1 MRFRK
6 PTLGAGLLRAGFV
19 GALVGVPLAVFP
31 AGYNPF
37 GPVKL
42 LVLAASATAVCV
54 GLAIEPRA
62 ADRVRRALAQPLGM
76 WLAALVTLF
85 VLAAALATDARAAIA
100 GVYPGYE
107 AGILALGAM
116 LVTGFAGA
124 VALPRASIILA
135 RSLTV
140 ALLIVG
146 LIALVE
152 WAFEGGGVFAARLG
166 ATLGNASNL
175 GLWCAIAL
183 PWATRAFLAKESRAW
198 RIVSAAAIVSGVICV
213 VLSGSRGAALA
224 VLAQLVTGAVL
235 AHRFDPVRTRRAVIV
250 LALVSAAML
259 ALLVGQS
266 TGGARQDVPDTAT
279 GRLDTWRS
287 TAPLILSR
295 PFLGY
300 GPAGFGRAFA
310 ATAQIP
316 VTDTLGRDRPLE
328 DPHNVLL
335 STAVSAGPVAA
346 LCLLGL
352 AWSAGA
358 IAWRASRTD
367 ADVLLASASA
377 VAGFV
382 GLQFHFMTLDAGPAL
397 FGSLGVLAAA
407 GVLSREEPAVSSAGE
422 GVDAAGRRVHA
433 IVAAVLA
440 FCYLGATMA
449 AFGIVSADAT
459 LRQGLSAAASDWPVA
474 EARLARARSYA
485 PWDPT
490 FAWAT
495 GRAAR
500 DAVPGAH
507 GERALRV
514 GERALADANA
524 MRPGDHR
531 IARDMGDLYAA
542 AAFTRQSDPESLER
556 ATRSYDEALRLAPTD
571 ALNWLGRG
579 SVRLAAGRFD
589 EAVSD
594 LTRAIELS
602 PRITVAWENLASA
615 KGAAGD
621 VQGAREARERAV
633 ELKAGQSEQ

>member
-1 MRFRK
+1 VRFRR
-6 PTLGAGLLRAGFV
+6 PVLSAGLLRAGFV
-19 GALVGVPLAVFP
+19 GAIVGIPLAVFP

-42 LVLAASATAVCV
+42 LVLAASATAVCA
-54 GLAIEPRA
+54 GLVIEPHA
-62 ADRVRRALAQPLGM
+62 ADRVRRALAQPLGI
-76 WLAALVTLF
+76 WLAALVTLL
-85 VLAAALATDARAAIA
+85 VLAAVLATDARAALT

-107 AGILALGAM
+107 AGIMALGAM

-124 VALPRASIILA
+124 VALPRASIVLA

-140 ALLIVG
+140 ALLLVG
-146 LIALVE
+146 LVALVE
-152 WAFEGGGVFAARLG
+152 WAFKGGGVFTARLG

-175 GLWCAIAL
+175 GLWAAIAL
-183 PWATRAFLAKESRAW
+183 PWAARAFLAKASRAW
-198 RIVSAAAIVSGVICV
+198 RIVSAAAIVSGLICV

-224 VLAQLVTGAVL
+224 VLAQLVTGAAL
-235 AHRFDPVRTRRAVIV
+235 AYRFDPVRTRRAVVV

-266 TGGARQDVPDTAT
+266 TGGARQGVPDTAT

-287 TAPLILSR
+287 TAPLMLSR

-316 VTDTLGRDRPLE
+316 VSDTLGRDRPLE

-352 AWSAGA
+352 VWSAGV
-358 IAWRASRTD
+358 IAWHSSRTD
-367 ADVLLASASA
+367 VDVLLASASA

-382 GLQFHFMTLDAGPAL
+382 GLQFHFLTLDAGPAL
-397 FGSLGVLAAA
+397 LASLGVLAGA
-407 GVLSREEPAVSSAGE
+407 GALSHAEPAVSLAG
-422 GVDAAGRRVHA
+422 DAVHPAGRRLYA

-440 FCYLGATMA
+440 VCYLGASIA
-449 AFGIVSADAT
+449 AFGIVSADAA
-459 LRQGLSAAASDWPVA
+459 LHRGLSAAASDWLIA
-474 EARLARARSYA
+474 EERLTHARACA
-485 PWDPT
+485 PWDPM
-490 FAWAT
+490 FARAT

-500 DAVPGAH
+500 DAVPGSQ

-514 GERALADANA
+514 GERALGDANA

-542 AAFTRQSDPESLER
+542 AAFARQSDPELLER
-556 ATRSYDEALRLAPTD
+556 AASAYDEALRLAPTD

-579 SVRLAAGRFD
+579 SVRLAEGRFD

-602 PRITVAWENLASA
+602 PQIGVAWENLASA
-615 KGAAGD
+615 KRAAGD
-621 VQGAREARERAV
+621 VQGAHEARERAA
-633 ELKAGQSEQ
+633 ELKAEQSEQ